1 MKRHIIIVL
10 SVTALFTI
18 ASCGNKKKV
27 EESENSSSSAAPD
40 DMEQLAENTGIT
52 FSDEKNAM
60 VFKEYQ
66 QIRLALINSNF
77 EEVRVK
83 ANALGLKLTDDH
95 FEIEAIVVDMATAQN
110 IEKQRELFAQLTKTL
125 EPIIKE
131 SLSGGKVYKQFCPMA
146 FNNEGGYWL
155 SDAAE
160 IYNPYFG
167 DKMLRCGKVTET
179 IEK

>member
-1 MKRHIIIVL
+1 MKRHVIIFL
-10 SVTALFTI
+10 TVTALFAI
-18 ASCGNKKKV
+18 SSCGNKKKV
-27 EESENSSSSAAPD
+27 QESENSSSSAAPATK
-40 DMEQLAENTGIT
+40 EQQAVDAGIT
-52 FSDEKNAM
+52 FSDDRIAM
-60 VFKEYQ
+60 VFEEYQ

-77 EEVRVK
+77 KEVQVK
-83 ANALGLKLTDDH
+83 ASALGLKLTDDN
-95 FEIEAIVVDMATAQN
+95 FEIESIVLDMATAQN
-110 IEKQRELFAQLTKTL
+110 IEKQRELFAQLTTSL
-125 EPIIKE
+125 EPIFKE

-155 SDAAE
+155 SDASE